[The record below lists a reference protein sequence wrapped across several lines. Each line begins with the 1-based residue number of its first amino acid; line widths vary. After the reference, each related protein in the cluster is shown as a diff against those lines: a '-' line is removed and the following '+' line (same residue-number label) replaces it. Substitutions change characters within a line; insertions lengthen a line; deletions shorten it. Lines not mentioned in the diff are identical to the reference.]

1 MATLGQQLKAARE
14 AKGVSEH
21 EAGEATNILTKTI
34 IAMEADDFSGI
45 AAPTY
50 ARGFIRLY
58 AGFLDLDPAPLL
70 QAYQEE
76 HLPDSAPPA
85 DKQEA
90 PSSGE
95 NPLRA
100 AQDGVMKLFRRVNLK
115 APGRSAP
122 KAPPGMPSV
131 PAENLRLIAGVI
143 AAVLVLTVLTVS
155 ISNCARRRAAER
167 PPRPAADPAPRL
179 LDEPLP
185 DLYLV
190 EPGRIES
197 R

>member
-21 EAGEATNILTKTI
+21 DAGEATNILTKTI

-58 AGFLDLDPAPLL
+58 ARFLDLDPVPLL
-70 QAYQEE
+70 EAYQKE
-76 HLPDSAPPA
+76 HLPAFASTVNE
-85 DKQEA
+85 QEA
-90 PSSGE
+90 PPPRIEPPRAVHGRIMKK
-95 NPLRA
+95 LRT
-100 AQDGVMKLFRRVNLK
+100 DLK
-115 APGRSAP
+115 DAGRGAP
-122 KAPPGMPSV
+122 KAPSGMPSV
-131 PAENLRLIAGVI
+131 SAENLRLIAGGI
-143 AAVLVLTVLTVS
+143 AALLVLTVLTVS

-179 LDEPLP
+179 LDDPLP